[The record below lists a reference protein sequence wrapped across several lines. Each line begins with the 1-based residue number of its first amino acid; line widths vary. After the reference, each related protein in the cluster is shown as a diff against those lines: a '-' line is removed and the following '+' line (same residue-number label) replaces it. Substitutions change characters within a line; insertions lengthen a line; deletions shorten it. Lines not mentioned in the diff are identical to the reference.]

1 LQAFKT
7 GHYSPFIKKVAVLG
21 KKNYYDYVLIFCHI
35 QALQHNFFFI
45 SILRKWKGRW
55 WLSRTSNPVHRVNSL
70 VGGFD
75 SHALPPLLEI
85 AIKKARAHCP
95 GLFYCL
101 YLNRSC

>member
-7 GHYSPFIKKVAVLG
+7 RHYPPFIKKVAVLG

-35 QALQHNFFFI
+35 QVLQYNFFII

-85 AIKKARAHCP
+85 ATKKGP
-95 GLFYCL
+95 GNLPGPFFA
-101 YLNRSC
+101 